1 MNSEELRKL
10 YASAPVVTT
19 EFEVASIHAPWF
31 SRVYYLQNVFTETIR
46 VRLETG
52 AYVDA
57 EYAPMSLGR
66 SSSNADL
73 NYERNI
79 IISQVN
85 DILAAE
91 QVNFNPDVHDP
102 DTQYVQSRMYIR
114 YEEGTI
120 SNMQGTVVTTYVRDI
135 TRDSKTYSSTVRIS
149 SKPANETATGEVATV
164 SRVPMLKGFV

>member
-1 MNSEELRKL
+1 MNSEELKKL

-31 SRVYYLQNVFTETIR
+31 SRVYYLQNVFTETVR

-52 AYVDA
+52 AFVDA
-57 EYAPMSLGR
+57 DYAPMSLGKA
-66 SSSNADL
+66 SSNADL

-79 IISQVN
+79 VISQVN

-91 QVNFNPDVHDP
+91 QARFNPAIHDL
-102 DTQYVQSRMYIR
+102 DAQYIQSRMYIR
-114 YEEGTI
+114 YADGTI

-149 SKPANETATGEVATV
+149 SKPVNESATGEVATV